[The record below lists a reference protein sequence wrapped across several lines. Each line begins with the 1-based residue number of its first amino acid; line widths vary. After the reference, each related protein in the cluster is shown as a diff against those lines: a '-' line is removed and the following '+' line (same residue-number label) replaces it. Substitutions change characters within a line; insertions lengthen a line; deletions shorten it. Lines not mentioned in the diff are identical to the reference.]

1 MINKLGYLKKYLSF
15 STFKFTK
22 KTDFFTTNLF
32 YKHKLLTIFGF
43 QFINKMNKNTVLAL
57 ATFIMIFVGIALIA
71 LGAFRYNEIAGWGFA
86 AVGIGF
92 FAIAWV
98 FNALKGRV

>member
-1 MINKLGYLKKYLSF
+1 
-15 STFKFTK
+15 
-22 KTDFFTTNLF
+22 
-32 YKHKLLTIFGF
+32 
-43 QFINKMNKNTVLAL
+43 MNKNKVLAW
-57 ATFIMIFVGIALIA
+57 ATFIMIIMGLILIS

-86 AVGIGF
+86 TVGLGF

>member
-1 MINKLGYLKKYLSF
+1 MAQRIGW
-15 STFKFTK
+15 
-22 KTDFFTTNLF
+22 DEA
-32 YKHKLLTIFGF
+32 LTILQEANQQEAF
-43 QFINKMNKNTVLAL
+43 QRGRNMAEEMRRN
-57 ATFIMIFVGIALIA
+57 GIEELIDDV
-71 LGAFRYNEIAGWGFA
+71 AGWGFA

>member
-1 MINKLGYLKKYLSF
+1 
-15 STFKFTK
+15 
-22 KTDFFTTNLF
+22 
-32 YKHKLLTIFGF
+32 
-43 QFINKMNKNTVLAL
+43 MNKNGVFAW
-57 ATFIMIFVGIALIA
+57 ATIIMIFVGIGLIC
-71 LGAFRYNEIAGWGFA
+71 LGVFQYKEVAGWGFG

>member
-1 MINKLGYLKKYLSF
+1 
-15 STFKFTK
+15 
-22 KTDFFTTNLF
+22 
-32 YKHKLLTIFGF
+32 
-43 QFINKMNKNTVLAL
+43 MNKNTVLGW
-57 ATFIMIFVGIALIA
+57 ATLIMIVMGIIIVG
-71 LGAFRYNEIAGWGFA
+71 LGVYRYDDVAGWGFG

>member
-1 MINKLGYLKKYLSF
+1 MKAFFGKTNK
-15 STFKFTK
+15 TTK
-22 KTDFFTTNLF
+22 IMMKD
-32 YKHKLLTIFGF
+32 
-43 QFINKMNKNTVLAL
+43 KNTVLAW
-57 ATFIMIFVGIALIA
+57 ATLIMIIVGLILIG
-71 LGAFRYNEIAGWGFA
+71 LGAFRYDDVAGWGFG

>member
-1 MINKLGYLKKYLSF
+1 
-15 STFKFTK
+15 
-22 KTDFFTTNLF
+22 
-32 YKHKLLTIFGF
+32 
-43 QFINKMNKNTVLAL
+43 
-57 ATFIMIFVGIALIA
+57 MIFVGIALIA